1 MKAAIGQRLLAIG
14 LLAGFVLTATAAEKA
29 PAGRFANAACV
40 SCHVQREPQLV
51 AAWKTS
57 RHARQSPKADCV
69 ACHGTSHR
77 AASAR
82 ARRDSACTGCHEKL
96 GRKVVHSYATSKHGV
111 IMRLEE
117 AGYDWSQPLA
127 RGNYRAPGC
136 AYCHLHAGE
145 HDVSR
150 SVTPWVPL
158 AAPRTAVPGAEPPV
172 AMTMCGDCHAPRYIA
187 ELAGA
192 GARMLDVARMKLREA
207 HDVVARRRETLTP
220 PDRVVLDVLFGGMQT
235 HARNVRLG
243 TGHQSPDYQWWH
255 GQPALD
261 GDLLR
266 IKGVVAEQERRGLVE
281 RARITADGNS
291 TPGQR

>member
-1 MKAAIGQRLLAIG
+1 MRGLCFLLLIMLPA
-14 LLAGFVLTATAAEKA
+14 LAMAGEKP
-29 PAGRFANAACV
+29 PAGQFTNAQCL
-40 SCHVQREPQLV
+40 SCHASRDAKLV
-51 AAWKTS
+51 AAWRAS
-57 RHARQSPKADCV
+57 SHARTVPKADCV
-69 ACHGTSHR
+69 ACHGTVHTS
-77 AASAR
+77 SLAR
-82 ARRDSACTGCHEKL
+82 ARRDDACVDCHEKL
-96 GRKVVHSYATSKHGV
+96 NRAVVHSYATSKHGV

-158 AAPRTAVPGAEPPV
+158 AAPKTAVPDAELPA
-172 AMTMCGDCHAPRYIA
+172 AMTVCGDCHAPRYIA
-187 ELAGA
+187 EQASV
-192 GARMLDVARMKLREA
+192 GARMLDIARMKLREA
-207 HDVVARRRETLTP
+207 HDVVARQRETLAP
-220 PDRVVLDVLFGGMQT
+220 QDRAALDALFGGMQT

-243 TGHQSPDYQWWH
+243 AGHQSPDYQWWH

-266 IKGVVAEQERRGLVE
+266 IKGVVAEQERRSLVD
-281 RARITADGNS
+281 RAHTTAGGNS
-291 TPGQR
+291 KAGQP

>member
-1 MKAAIGQRLLAIG
+1 
-14 LLAGFVLTATAAEKA
+14 
-29 PAGRFANAACV
+29 
-40 SCHVQREPQLV
+40 
-51 AAWKTS
+51 
-57 RHARQSPKADCV
+57 
-69 ACHGTSHR
+69 
-77 AASAR
+77 
-82 ARRDSACTGCHEKL
+82 
-96 GRKVVHSYATSKHGV
+96 
-111 IMRLEE
+111 MRLEE

-150 SVTPWVPL
+150 SITPWVPL
-158 AAPRTAVPGAEPPV
+158 ALPTTAVPGAELPA
-172 AMTMCGDCHAPRYIA
+172 AMAVCGDCHAPRYIA
-187 ELAGA
+187 EQAGV

-207 HDVVARRRETLTP
+207 HDVVVRQRETLAP
-220 PDRVVLDVLFGGMQT
+220 PDRAALDALFGGMQT

-243 TGHQSPDYQWWH
+243 AGHQSPDYQWWH

-266 IKGVVAEQERRGLVE
+266 IKGVVAEQERRDLVE
-281 RARITADGNS
+281 RARITADSHS